1 MNFVSAVLLTIAI
14 LDLSTI
20 ALNFLR
26 MVKKKKNI
34 NTVPILFLIASM
46 PYIQFGVSVWALLK
60 IGNWLTVVGIILTL
74 TNLVRVWK
82 LFKIDTYQKE
92 VVMNYVYLLT
102 KAYLWYVFIISL
114 KM

>member
-26 MVKKKKNI
+26 MVKRKKNI

-46 PYIQFGVSVWALLK
+46 PYIQFGVSVWTLVE